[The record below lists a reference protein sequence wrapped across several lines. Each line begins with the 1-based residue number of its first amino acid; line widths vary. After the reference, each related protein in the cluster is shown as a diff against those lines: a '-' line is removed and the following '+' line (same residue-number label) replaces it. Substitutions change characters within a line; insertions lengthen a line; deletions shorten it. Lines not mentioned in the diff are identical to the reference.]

1 MILRAR
7 RPPATSSAPAPRPN
21 NEAVPAIP
29 PVFGSSPAL
38 ASAPPALASALPALA
53 SGALA
58 SALPALASA
67 LGPAAAACSRVCVH
81 SAVVEGVMVSELPVK
96 SMSSVLVLY
105 WTAPCSLATLPVW
118 PTCWPVGHRLA
129 LLPLLLTLNDGED
142 LPLVIR
148 LSDSPWETCAIAGA
162 AATTTIATMA
172 PNSTN
177 FFNFSTSSVEY
188 VYFFPSLTGDI
199 WA

>member
-38 ASAPPALASALPALA
+38 ASAPPALASGALA
-53 SGALA
+53 SAFASPPLA

-67 LGPAAAACSRVCVH
+67 LGPAAAACSIVCVH
-81 SAVVEGVMVSELPVK
+81 SAVSEGVTPISLPAN
-96 SMSSVLVLY
+96 SMSSALDWY
-105 WTAPCSLATLPVW
+105 WTTPCSLATCPVLPI
-118 PTCWPVGHRLA
+118 CWPLGHRLT
-129 LLPLLLTLNDGED
+129 LLPLLETENDGED
-142 LPLVIR
+142 LPLVIL
-148 LSDSPWETCAIAGA
+148 LSDSSCETCARAGA
-162 AATTTIATMA
+162 AATTPIATIA

-177 FFNFSTSSVEY
+177 FFNFPT
-188 VYFFPSLTGDI
+188 SLT
-199 WA
+199 